1 MANRIFLPWNIVTHN
16 FTPREELKQWVQREI
31 QKLERHL
38 TNFPHESVHLQVV
51 FEYHKKT
58 KKFTSN
64 LTLRLPS
71 NLLNAKTIDEDP
83 ISALANSAKAL
94 IREVDRLKDDLR
106 HIKDRHRVREKAAES
121 GEKPSPVQPLVS
133 FAPEPLPEDKAPK
146 NISELLNQVIEEN
159 HERLLDYVKR
169 QIDYFESLREIPIN
183 SIDAEAVLDE
193 VVKEVLK
200 NPDEK
205 PDELGYIQWIYQ
217 LINDELNKRHRMLKA
232 RQKAVS
238 VEDIEEELES
248 ADEMTP
254 LMVSM
259 LNEPPE
265 DEFRKQ
271 PRLFVPSR
279 TLPPD
284 EELAEKEFIN
294 ELIENSRTWDKIEK
308 DVFELHFI
316 EGFSAEDCAMILKT
330 DLSELRNAI
339 SNVHERIRRK
349 ILEEMWTK

>member
-1 MANRIFLPWNIVTHN
+1 MANRLLLPWNIVARN

-31 QKLERHL
+31 TKLERHL
-38 TNFPHESVHLQVV
+38 TNFPHESVHLHVV

-58 KKFTSN
+58 KKFTAN

-71 NLLNAKTIDEDP
+71 NLLNAKSIDEDP
-83 ISALANSAKAL
+83 ITALAKSAKAL

-106 HIKDRHRVREKAAES
+106 HIKDRHRAREKVIES
-121 GEKPSPVQPLVS
+121 GEKPATIQPIVA

-146 NISELLNQVIEEN
+146 DLSELLNQVIEEN
-159 HERLLDYVKR
+159 YQRLLDYVKR
-169 QIDYFESLREIPIN
+169 QIEYFEAADEIPKN
-183 SIDAEAVLDE
+183 SIDAEAALDE
-193 VVKEVLK
+193 VVKEALK
-200 NPDEK
+200 NPDGK
-205 PDELGYIQWIYQ
+205 PEDLGYIQWIYQ
-217 LINDELNKRHRMLKA
+217 LINEELNKRHRMLKE
-232 RQKAVS
+232 RKKAVS
-238 VEDIEEELES
+238 VEDIEEELPVSE
-248 ADEMTP
+248 EITP

-265 DEFRKQ
+265 DEFTRQ
-271 PRLFVPSR
+271 PKLFVPSR

-294 ELIENSRTWDKIEK
+294 ELIESSRSWDKLEK

-316 EGFSAEDCAMILKT
+316 EGFSAEDCAMILRT
-330 DLSELRNAI
+330 DLAELQKTI